1 MALMF
6 LIAGILFFVAA
17 IRGKDA
23 THELVT
29 TIQDDFTGPNNFFVW
44 ALAVGAV
51 ASIGY
56 VPKLRPLSVALFVLV
71 ILALIL
77 AHSDKSG
84 NNFVTEF
91 FRQIRATERMQ

>member
-17 IRGKDA
+17 VRGKEA
-23 THELVT
+23 TDELIGT
-29 TIQDDFTGPNNFFVW
+29 FQDDFTGPRNFFVW

-51 ASIGY
+51 VGLGY
-56 VPKLRPLSVALFVLV
+56 VPKLKPLSNALFALVL
-71 ILALIL
+71 LALIL

-84 NNFVTEF
+84 KNFITEF
-91 FRQIRATERMQ
+91 FRQIRATERT